1 MDVINR
7 SLVSALDSLP
17 KNINPTSEG
26 VSLVSLKTQLLLSY
40 VQKLAF
46 LILVKLEG
54 KSYLEFQNVV
64 EKLVRLRLEIEKV
77 RPLENRIQYS
87 LDKLLRAA
95 ERKEE
100 LESLSTSGLDGGIN
114 QEDTD
119 SLKLHYKPNLVGLE
133 SDEEEAPA
141 AKGTDKKSNK
151 KDAASEEVTS
161 EDDEDE
167 SKKDGVYRP
176 PRIRAVTM
184 DDEKKTRRRPN
195 QLVDEFVSSDLS
207 SLPQSMPSVGSNLE
221 RGGRVI
227 HADERELEK
236 MRERADYE
244 ESNYTRLPK
253 LSKKELKNVKKPK
266 KPGFGG
272 EDWSLLDRSFNS
284 DAFASRKLDL
294 SSRANKRGAS
304 DASEGASGS
313 GQSRMGDAYRKRRK
327 SLKRR

>member
-1 MDVINR
+1 MDVINK
-7 SLVSALDSLP
+7 SLLSALDSLP
-17 KNINPTSEG
+17 KNLKSTSEG

-54 KSYLEFQNVV
+54 KSYLEFQNVI

-100 LESLSTSGLDGGIN
+100 LESLGTAGLDGGID

-133 SDEEEAPA
+133 GDEEEAPVA
-141 AKGTDKKSNK
+141 NEQNRKSNRK
-151 KDAASEEVTS
+151 EASSEEVTS
-161 EDDEDE
+161 EEEDE

-184 DDEKKTRRRPN
+184 DDEKRPRRRPN

-227 HADERELEK
+227 HADERQLEK
-236 MRERADYE
+236 MRERAEYE
-244 ESNYTRLPK
+244 ESNYTRLPR
-253 LSKKELKNVKKPK
+253 LSKKELKTVKKPK

-294 SSRANKRGAS
+294 SSRANKRAMS
-304 DASEGASGS
+304 DASEGKSGS
-313 GQSRMGDAYRKRRK
+313 SESHMGDAYRKRRK
-327 SLKRR
+327 ALKRR